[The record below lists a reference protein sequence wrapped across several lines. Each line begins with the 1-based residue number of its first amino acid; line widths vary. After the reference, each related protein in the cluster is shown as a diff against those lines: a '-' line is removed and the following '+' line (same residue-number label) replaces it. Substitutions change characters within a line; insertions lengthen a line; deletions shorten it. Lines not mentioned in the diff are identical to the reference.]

1 MGYVYGP
8 VPSRRLGNSLGIDP
22 IPMKTCNWNCVY
34 CQLGRTRRLA
44 RERRPYIRAVEIL
57 TEVEAALQ
65 QRRSEEIDWITVV
78 GSGEPTLN
86 SEIGEIIRGIKGMSS
101 IPVAVITNGS
111 LLTEPEVRE
120 ELSQA
125 DAVMP
130 TLDAGTEEL
139 YRRINRPRRSLTVE
153 RQIEGLRRFREE
165 FTGSLWIEVMLVAG
179 LNDTEEELTAL
190 AERLRRIGPDRI
202 DLSHPERPPCEPW
215 VEPTDRE
222 GQLRALAILG
232 EAARVLPPTPQE
244 YDFSGGDV
252 AETIVGIIQRHPL
265 PDEELRRHLPST
277 EEEELLRKLS
287 EGGRV
292 QRVKRYGRWFW
303 TSKEGSY
310 ANDR

>member
-1 MGYVYGP
+1 MQEVQA
-8 VPSRRLGNSLGIDP
+8 V
-22 IPMKTCNWNCVY
+22 
-34 CQLGRTRRLA
+34 LA
-44 RERRPYIRAVEIL
+44 ARHPG
-57 TEVEAALQ
+57 
-65 QRRSEEIDWITVV
+65 EIDWITIV

-86 SEIGEIIRGIKGMSS
+86 SEVGEVIRRVKGLTD

-111 LLTEPEVRE
+111 LLSEPEVRA
-120 ELSQA
+120 ELSGA

-139 YRRINRPRRSLTVE
+139 FRRINRPRRSLTLK
-153 RQIEGLRRFREE
+153 RQLEGLRRFREE
-165 FTGSLWIEVMLVAG
+165 FMGALWIEVMLVAG
-179 LNDTEEELTAL
+179 INDTEAAL
-190 AERLRRIGPDRI
+190 ADLSEQLKKIEPDRI

-232 EAARVLPPTPQE
+232 EAARVLPPTPQD
-244 YDFSGGDV
+244 YDFSGSDV
-252 AETIVGIIQRHPL
+252 AEVLIGIIRRHPV
-265 PDEELRRHLPST
+265 PEEELRRHLPST
-277 EEEELLRKLS
+277 EEEKLLRTLS

-292 QRVKRYGRWFW
+292 QRVNRYGRWFW